1 MAPLFPCGPQPRARS
16 AAVAVFQRPV
26 CGCPRVCADVR
37 ARSGFSPDWCG
48 FSPDWS
54 CLSRFHATKGAVLM
68 YLRTKGADIRCQTG
82 YPHGAESEPDLR
94 TVADI
99 RTPWCPHR
107 ADLRA
112 RGGPV
117 CGPPQ
122 PWRVAPECGVE
133 GPCGDPLRG
142 APAPAARV
150 DGVRGEGPLRARAE
164 IRSAAVRPRGERVDG
179 VRGEGGSVVNLGCA
193 APCGGCGD
201 QTKNSMT
208 CFGFL
213 RFSTVP

>member
-1 MAPLFPCGPQPRARS
+1 M
-16 AAVAVFQRPV
+16 
-26 CGCPRVCADVR
+26 
-37 ARSGFSPDWCG
+37 
-48 FSPDWS
+48 
-54 CLSRFHATKGAVLM
+54 M

-99 RTPWCPHR
+99 RTPWSPHR

-150 DGVRGEGPLRARAE
+150 DGVRGEGH
-164 IRSAAVRPRGERVDG
+164 G
-179 VRGEGGSVVNLGCA
+179 VRGKG
-193 APCGGCGD
+193 PCGD
-201 QTKNSMT
+201 P
-208 CFGFL
+208 L
-213 RFSTVP
+213 RGGPPPGGAG